1 MAMTKGGSVPNAGD
15 SGYPAPTPHAAAV
28 SHQVYEAPTSGAGV
42 GAGEPGTD
50 TNAGA
55 KAGAALN
62 RMTGQDDEVR
72 DGNHSLGGG
81 TAHAIEQPVMG
92 DDSEAVYG
100 AEHDQKGGNTGAAPL
115 NYGGGTP
122 KALDEMAGLQP
133 GSGYGNVNEPVAS
146 PDKGLDPGATGYG
159 SATGTGNQ
167 SEGPSRRIVKGEAKT
182 DGGWQSL

>member
-1 MAMTKGGSVPNAGD
+1 MTKGGSVPNAGD

-50 TNAGA
+50 VSASA
-55 KAGAALN
+55 KAGQALN
-62 RMTGQDDEVR
+62 KMTGQDTSVR

-81 TAHAIEQPVMG
+81 TAKAIEQPVMG
-92 DDSEAVYG
+92 DDSEVVFG
-100 AEHDQKGGNTGAAPL
+100 AEHDQKGGNTGDAAL

-122 KALDEMAGLQP
+122 KALDQMMGLQP
-133 GSGYGNVNEPVAS
+133 GTGYGNVNAPVAS

-167 SEGPSRRIVKGEAKT
+167 SEGPSRNIIKGEAKT
-182 DGGWQSL
+182 DGGWQNL